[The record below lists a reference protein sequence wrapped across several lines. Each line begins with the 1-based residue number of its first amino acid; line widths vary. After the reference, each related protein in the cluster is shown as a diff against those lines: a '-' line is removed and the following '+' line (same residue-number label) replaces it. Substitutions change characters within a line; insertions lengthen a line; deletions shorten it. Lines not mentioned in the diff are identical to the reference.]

1 MKVNFVLFLF
11 LLMFCDLQAQNN
23 LTSPYSRFGLGN
35 LSNVVHPEF
44 SSLGGAAIS
53 MNGLLT
59 INNYNPASYSFIK
72 QQRFIMSVGV
82 NSKYLSIANNNKVNH
97 SFDAGLSNL
106 NFAFSLNEK
115 WAASFG
121 ILPYSQVAYSFSQS
135 DSSYINGQT
144 PQEVNYLYSGSGGLS
159 RFYLGSSFLL
169 DKSLSF
175 GVNVSYLFGQLN
187 NNKKVDFLNDDFL
200 NVKSQESLNI
210 GGLYYD
216 FGAQFNRKIDNY
228 NVKLGVVLSN
238 SNSVNATLN
247 KLSERYYL
255 DFDTEVI
262 IDTTENSQLNKGV
275 ITMPNNIGF
284 GLNIKSNNLSLFLD
298 FSQKDWSQ
306 FSSFGLS
313 DSLSSSEKISVGLEY
328 IPDYRDINT
337 YSKIIRY
344 RFGYQYNSTYLDF
357 NNHNIIEQKLCFGV
371 GLPFLK
377 TGSFL
382 NLSMEMGKRGTLDY
396 NLIEENFVNILVGF
410 KFNDVWFLKRKYD

>member
-275 ITMPNNIGF
+275 ITMPNNIGL

>member
-1 MKVNFVLFLF
+1 MKFNFVLFLF
-11 LLMFCDLQAQNN
+11 LLIFCDLQAQNN

-35 LSNVVHPEF
+35 LSNVVHPEL

-82 NSKYLSIANNNKVNH
+82 NSKYLSIANNNNVNS

-121 ILPYSQVAYSFSQS
+121 ILPYSQVSYSFSQS
-135 DSSYINGQT
+135 DSSYIDGQAT
-144 PQEVNYLYSGSGGLS
+144 QEVSYLYSGSGGLS
-159 RFYLGSSFLL
+159 RFYFGSSFLL

-175 GVNVSYLFGQLN
+175 GVNISYLFGQLN

-216 FGAQFNRKIDNY
+216 FGAQFNTKIDNY
-228 NVKLGVVLSN
+228 KFKIGVVLSN

-262 IDTTENSQLNKGV
+262 VDTTENNQLNKGV
-275 ITMPNNIGF
+275 ITMPNNIGL
-284 GLNIKSNNLSLFLD
+284 GLNINYNNLSLFLD

-328 IPDYRDINT
+328 IPDYREINT

-344 RFGYQYNSTYLDF
+344 RLGYQHNSTYLDF

-371 GLPFLK
+371 GFPFLK

-396 NLIEENFVNILVGF
+396 NLIEEKFVNVLVGF

>member
-11 LLMFCDLQAQNN
+11 LFMFCDLQSQNN

-82 NSKYLSIANNNKVNH
+82 NSKYLSIANNNNVNN

-121 ILPYSQVAYSFSQS
+121 ILPYSQVSYSFSQS
-135 DSSYINGQT
+135 DSSYVDGQA

-175 GVNVSYLFGQLN
+175 GVNISYLFGQLN

-228 NVKLGVVLSN
+228 NIKLGVVLSN

-275 ITMPNNIGF
+275 IIMPNNIGF

-328 IPDYRDINT
+328 IPDYREINT

-396 NLIEENFVNILVGF
+396 NLIEEKFVNILVGF

>member
-1 MKVNFVLFLF
+1 MKFNFVLFLF
-11 LLMFCDLQAQNN
+11 LLIFCDLQAQNN

-175 GVNVSYLFGQLN
+175 GVNVSYLFLQPFPG
-187 NNKKVDFLNDDFL
+187 
-200 NVKSQESLNI
+200 
-210 GGLYYD
+210 
-216 FGAQFNRKIDNY
+216 
-228 NVKLGVVLSN
+228 
-238 SNSVNATLN
+238 
-247 KLSERYYL
+247 
-255 DFDTEVI
+255 
-262 IDTTENSQLNKGV
+262 
-275 ITMPNNIGF
+275 IT
-284 GLNIKSNNLSLFLD
+284 
-298 FSQKDWSQ
+298 
-306 FSSFGLS
+306 
-313 DSLSSSEKISVGLEY
+313 
-328 IPDYRDINT
+328 
-337 YSKIIRY
+337 
-344 RFGYQYNSTYLDF
+344 
-357 NNHNIIEQKLCFGV
+357 
-371 GLPFLK
+371 
-377 TGSFL
+377 
-382 NLSMEMGKRGTLDY
+382 
-396 NLIEENFVNILVGF
+396 
-410 KFNDVWFLKRKYD
+410 

>member
-1 MKVNFVLFLF
+1 MKFNFVLFLF
-11 LLMFCDLQAQNN
+11 LLMFCDLQSQNN

-35 LSNVVHPEF
+35 LSNVVHPEL

-82 NSKYLSIANNNKVNH
+82 NSKYLSIANNNNVNS

-121 ILPYSQVAYSFSQS
+121 ILPYSQVSYSFSQS
-135 DSSYINGQT
+135 DSSYVDCQA
-144 PQEVNYLYSGSGGLS
+144 PQEVSYLYSGNGGLS
-159 RFYLGSSFLL
+159 RFYIGSSFLL

-216 FGAQFNRKIDNY
+216 FGAQFNTKIDNY
-228 NVKLGVVLSN
+228 KFKIGVVLSN

-262 IDTTENSQLNKGV
+262 VDTTENNQLNKGV
-275 ITMPNNIGF
+275 ITMPNNIGL
-284 GLNIKSNNLSLFLD
+284 GLNINYNNLSLFLD

-328 IPDYRDINT
+328 IPDYREINT

-344 RFGYQYNSTYLDF
+344 RLGYQHNSTYLDF

-396 NLIEENFVNILVGF
+396 NLIEEKFVNVLVGF